1 MKAKWRGLYSKLGSL
16 PLPRADLRRL
26 NADLR
31 GMMHRLTRKI
41 SVIISV
47 HRKKS
52 AETIPAHARVG
63 RNISV
68 VTERDNV
75 KLRSGGDEIL
85 STSVRTY
92 IAMENREQQPKFN
105 PEYSFLENPEILDL
119 QRLFDETVGANNE
132 NTRGDKLSAF
142 QELWEELLG
151 KYTGEAGVDESHLKQ
166 LFQFFRYNMR
176 ILDKGGMLLG
186 RSRIG
191 IFMSSENEKLANRF
205 DNFIE
210 E

>member
-1 MKAKWRGLYSKLGSL
+1 M
-16 PLPRADLRRL
+16 
-26 NADLR
+26 
-31 GMMHRLTRKI
+31 
-41 SVIISV
+41 
-47 HRKKS
+47 
-52 AETIPAHARVG
+52 G

-166 LFQFFRYNMR
+166 LFQFFRYNMC

>member
-1 MKAKWRGLYSKLGSL
+1 M
-16 PLPRADLRRL
+16 
-26 NADLR
+26 
-31 GMMHRLTRKI
+31 
-41 SVIISV
+41 
-47 HRKKS
+47 
-52 AETIPAHARVG
+52 
-63 RNISV
+63 
-68 VTERDNV
+68 
-75 KLRSGGDEIL
+75 
-85 STSVRTY
+85 
-92 IAMENREQQPKFN
+92 
-105 PEYSFLENPEILDL
+105 